1 MDTKISIIIPCYNA
15 EKFLGECLDSVLGQ
29 TLKDIEVICVDDGS
43 SDNTLAILDEYA
55 LKHSN
60 VIVLKQ
66 TNNGPGAA
74 RNSAILHAK
83 GKYIAFMDSD
93 DFYYS
98 DDTLQKMYE
107 KAEEKSAFICG
118 GSVCNF
124 RSGVYTYDGLRPGM
138 VFSQD
143 GWISKEEFEA
153 FAGYWRFI
161 YNRRMILDNRITFP
175 DYRRCEDPVFFLK
188 AIAASKRVYC
198 LKDITYCYRKEHK
211 KDTLDL
217 EKSVHSAMGMRD
229 SLRIAVEADMKNIF
243 PEIIKDIHGELS
255 ALIYRFA
262 ALGDE
267 RMYKLAH
274 ELNEIIGVE
283 NKDGLLLEGDEINEY
298 VARIDTEKKNFF
310 DSLNNKRILVFGAG
324 IVGKQVAG
332 FLKDN
337 NIRQEAF
344 VVSDMKQNEAVV
356 EGVAVHLIDDYVDK
370 RDECVVIIATF
381 PYLHDEIKGILENK
395 GFENVFA
402 LDLEKFFLFQDI
414 IKH

>member
-1 MDTKISIIIPCYNA
+1 
-15 EKFLGECLDSVLGQ
+15 
-29 TLKDIEVICVDDGS
+29 
-43 SDNTLAILDEYA
+43 
-55 LKHSN
+55 
-60 VIVLKQ
+60 
-66 TNNGPGAA
+66 
-74 RNSAILHAK
+74 
-83 GKYIAFMDSD
+83 
-93 DFYYS
+93 
-98 DDTLQKMYE
+98 
-107 KAEEKSAFICG
+107 
-118 GSVCNF
+118 
-124 RSGVYTYDGLRPGM
+124 
-138 VFSQD
+138 
-143 GWISKEEFEA
+143 
-153 FAGYWRFI
+153 
-161 YNRRMILDNRITFP
+161 
-175 DYRRCEDPVFFLK
+175 
-188 AIAASKRVYC
+188 
-198 LKDITYCYRKEHK
+198 
-211 KDTLDL
+211 
-217 EKSVHSAMGMRD
+217 
-229 SLRIAVEADMKNIF
+229 
-243 PEIIKDIHGELS
+243 
-255 ALIYRFA
+255 
-262 ALGDE
+262 
-267 RMYKLAH
+267 MYKLAH